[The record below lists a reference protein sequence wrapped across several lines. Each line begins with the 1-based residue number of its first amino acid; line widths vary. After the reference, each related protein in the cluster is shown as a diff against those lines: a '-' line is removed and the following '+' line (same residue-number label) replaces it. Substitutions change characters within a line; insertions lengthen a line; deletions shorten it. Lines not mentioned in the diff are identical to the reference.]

1 MSGNNNNNN
10 NNHNNDD
17 EFDISL
23 EDLLEEGRRNAEEYV
38 NDSNYEDDYV
48 YGEEDDIDYD
58 KLGYTGDDD
67 DYSDDDDSD
76 YSDDNYSEYDNPRP
90 EKKVKGRYSYI
101 LEDEEE
107 DIEEDT
113 KPTLQER
120 VSRFTNRTLDFL
132 DSKRFNTYQWVLAVG
147 ALIMVIVGIVL
158 LFQAGSNLENNA
170 SQLEED
176 GAQFV
181 AQEVAP
187 EEFSSEQESQ
197 AVIESQQEELDN
209 YISEKSSQ
217 YEEQVAELGELPD
230 GYVESMDE
238 EGNLTYIPEE
248 EAYAWTNEEVRE
260 NTDYIQDREEAE
272 VAKDLKVEVMPSNS
286 DIWWAVQ
293 GLTLDELKEEDI
305 YQTKG
310 ELIYFMDRVLSLI
323 YPYQVVDSY
332 LDTDTMEL
340 HVTLDINRKD
350 ELPDD
355 FEDRMR
361 VVYENSGYNLEKP
374 DALTFEYDEDEMT
387 FN

>member
-1 MSGNNNNNN
+1 MSGN

-58 KLGYTGDDD
+58 KLGYTSDD
-67 DYSDDDDSD
+67 DYSDD
-76 YSDDNYSEYDNPRP
+76 YSDDDYDSYNEYDNPRP
-90 EKKVKGRYSYI
+90 EKKVKGRYSYM

-107 DIEEDT
+107 DIEEEDT

-132 DSKRFNTYQWVLAVG
+132 DSKRFNTYQWVFAVG

-158 LFQAGSNLENNA
+158 LLQAGTNLENNA

-187 EEFSSEQESQ
+187 EEYSSEQESQ

-387 FN
+387 FY

>member
-1 MSGNNNNNN
+1 MGVKQVSGN

-58 KLGYTGDDD
+58 KLGYTSDD
-67 DYSDDDDSD
+67 DYSDDD
-76 YSDDNYSEYDNPRP
+76 YSEYDNPRP

-107 DIEEDT
+107 DIEEEDT

-158 LFQAGSNLENNA
+158 LFQAGTNLENNA

-187 EEFSSEQESQ
+187 EEYSSEQESQ

-387 FN
+387 FY

>member
-1 MSGNNNNNN
+1 MSGNNN

-58 KLGYTGDDD
+58 KLGYTSDD
-67 DYSDDDDSD
+67 DYSDDYDDD
-76 YSDDNYSEYDNPRP
+76 YSEYDNPRP
-90 EKKVKGRYSYI
+90 EKKVKGRYSYM

-107 DIEEDT
+107 DIEEEDT

-132 DSKRFNTYQWVLAVG
+132 DSKRFNTYQWVFAVG

-158 LFQAGSNLENNA
+158 LLQAGTNLENNA

-187 EEFSSEQESQ
+187 EEYSSEQESQ

-217 YEEQVAELGELPD
+217 YEEQVAELGELPE

-387 FN
+387 FY

>member
-1 MSGNNNNNN
+1 MSGN

-58 KLGYTGDDD
+58 KLGYTSDD
-67 DYSDDDDSD
+67 DYSDDDD
-76 YSDDNYSEYDNPRP
+76 YDDYSEYDNPRP
-90 EKKVKGRYSYI
+90 EKKVKGRYSYM

-107 DIEEDT
+107 DIEEEDT

-120 VSRFTNRTLDFL
+120 VSRFTNRTLDLL

-158 LFQAGSNLENNA
+158 LFQAGTNLENNA
-170 SQLEED
+170 SRLEED

-187 EEFSSEQESQ
+187 EEYSSEQESQ

-217 YEEQVAELGELPD
+217 YEEQVSELGELPD

-387 FN
+387 FY

>member
-1 MSGNNNNNN
+1 VSGNNNNNN

>member
-1 MSGNNNNNN
+1 MSGN

-58 KLGYTGDDD
+58 KLGYTSDD
-67 DYSDDDDSD
+67 DYSDDD
-76 YSDDNYSEYDNPRP
+76 YSEYDNPRP

-107 DIEEDT
+107 DIEEEDT

-158 LFQAGSNLENNA
+158 LFQAGTNLENNA

-187 EEFSSEQESQ
+187 EEYSSEQESQ

-217 YEEQVAELGELPD
+217 YEEQVSELGELPN

-387 FN
+387 FY

>member
-1 MSGNNNNNN
+1 MSGNN

-23 EDLLEEGRRNAEEYV
+23 EDLLEEGRQNAEEYV

-58 KLGYTGDDD
+58 KLGYTSDEDD
-67 DYSDDDDSD
+67 DYSDD
-76 YSDDNYSEYDNPRP
+76 YSDDDYSEYDNPRP
-90 EKKVKGRYSYI
+90 EKKVKGRYSYM
-101 LEDEEE
+101 LEDEED
-107 DIEEDT
+107 DIEEEDT

-132 DSKRFNTYQWVLAVG
+132 DSKRFNTYQWVFAVG

-158 LFQAGSNLENNA
+158 LLQAGTNLENNA

-248 EAYAWTNEEVRE
+248 EAYAWTKEEVRE

-340 HVTLDINRKD
+340 HVTLDINRQD

-387 FN
+387 FY

>member
-1 MSGNNNNNN
+1 MSGNN

-58 KLGYTGDDD
+58 KLGYTSDD
-67 DYSDDDDSD
+67 DYSDD
-76 YSDDNYSEYDNPRP
+76 YSDDDYDSYNEYDNPRP
-90 EKKVKGRYSYI
+90 EKKVKGRYSYM

-107 DIEEDT
+107 DIEEEDT

-132 DSKRFNTYQWVLAVG
+132 DSKRFNTYQWVFAVG

-158 LFQAGSNLENNA
+158 LLQAGTNLENNA

-187 EEFSSEQESQ
+187 EEYSSEQESQ

-340 HVTLDINRKD
+340 HVTLDINRQD

-387 FN
+387 FY

>member
-1 MSGNNNNNN
+1 MSGN

-58 KLGYTGDDD
+58 KLGYTSDD
-67 DYSDDDDSD
+67 DYSDDD
-76 YSDDNYSEYDNPRP
+76 YSEYDNPRP

-107 DIEEDT
+107 DIEEEDT

-132 DSKRFNTYQWVLAVG
+132 DSKRFNTYQWVFAVG

-158 LFQAGSNLENNA
+158 LLQAGTNLENNA

-187 EEFSSEQESQ
+187 EEYSSEQESQ

-387 FN
+387 FY

>member
-1 MSGNNNNNN
+1 MSGN

-58 KLGYTGDDD
+58 KLGYTSDD
-67 DYSDDDDSD
+67 DYSDD
-76 YSDDNYSEYDNPRP
+76 YSDDNYSEYDNPIP

-107 DIEEDT
+107 DIEEEDT

-147 ALIMVIVGIVL
+147 ALIMVIVGIVM
-158 LFQAGSNLENNA
+158 LFQAGTNLENNA

-293 GLTLDELKEEDI
+293 GLTLEELKEEDI

-387 FN
+387 FY

>member
-1 MSGNNNNNN
+1 MSGN

-58 KLGYTGDDD
+58 KLGYTSDD
-67 DYSDDDDSD
+67 DYSDDD
-76 YSDDNYSEYDNPRP
+76 YSDDDYSEYDNPRP

-107 DIEEDT
+107 DIEEEDT

-158 LFQAGSNLENNA
+158 LFQAGTNLENNA

-187 EEFSSEQESQ
+187 EEYSSEQESQ

-217 YEEQVAELGELPD
+217 YEEQVSELGELPN

-387 FN
+387 FY

>member
-1 MSGNNNNNN
+1 MSGN

-58 KLGYTGDDD
+58 KLGYTSDD
-67 DYSDDDDSD
+67 DYSDDD
-76 YSDDNYSEYDNPRP
+76 YSEYDNPRP

-107 DIEEDT
+107 DIEEEDT

-132 DSKRFNTYQWVLAVG
+132 DSKRFNTYQWVFAVG

-158 LFQAGSNLENNA
+158 LLQAGTNLENNA

-187 EEFSSEQESQ
+187 EEYSSEQESQ

-387 FN
+387 LY

>member
-1 MSGNNNNNN
+1 MKQVSGNNN

-58 KLGYTGDDD
+58 KLGYTSDDDYSD
-67 DYSDDDDSD
+67 DYSDDDD
-76 YSDDNYSEYDNPRP
+76 YSEYDNPRP
-90 EKKVKGRYSYI
+90 EKKVKGRYSYM

-107 DIEEDT
+107 DIEEEYT

-158 LFQAGSNLENNA
+158 LFQAGTNLENNA
-170 SQLEED
+170 SQLEDD

-187 EEFSSEQESQ
+187 EEYSSEQESQ

-361 VVYENSGYNLEKP
+361 EVYENSGYNLEKP

-387 FN
+387 FY

>member
-1 MSGNNNNNN
+1 
-10 NNHNNDD
+10 
-17 EFDISL
+17 
-23 EDLLEEGRRNAEEYV
+23 
-38 NDSNYEDDYV
+38 
-48 YGEEDDIDYD
+48 
-58 KLGYTGDDD
+58 
-67 DYSDDDDSD
+67 
-76 YSDDNYSEYDNPRP
+76 
-90 EKKVKGRYSYI
+90 
-101 LEDEEE
+101 
-107 DIEEDT
+107 
-113 KPTLQER
+113 
-120 VSRFTNRTLDFL
+120 
-132 DSKRFNTYQWVLAVG
+132 
-147 ALIMVIVGIVL
+147 
-158 LFQAGSNLENNA
+158 
-170 SQLEED
+170 
-176 GAQFV
+176 
-181 AQEVAP
+181 
-187 EEFSSEQESQ
+187 
-197 AVIESQQEELDN
+197 
-209 YISEKSSQ
+209 Q

-361 VVYENSGYNLEKP
+361 VVY
-374 DALTFEYDEDEMT
+374 
-387 FN
+387 